1 MTRMPRFSPSA
12 MNADAARDGA
22 SPDAGTQRLRL
33 LLLTDTSIVAAG
45 GSERFLRN
53 LLSRLPAERYAITV
67 VQLNDA
73 APASAFAHPLVA
85 HVPVQTLDIGA
96 VYGLRG
102 WRAQRRLR
110 RLVRRERFHV
120 VQSQHEKS
128 DLFNALLPRR
138 EGMVRISNRRDMGF
152 NKSARLRLLFRFI
165 NRRFDCV
172 VAPARQILGGLV
184 RDERLGIR
192 RMTWIP
198 NGVDAD
204 RFRPPSAAS
213 RGAARRSLGLDEAAL
228 VLGCVASLTRVKRHA
243 DLVEAFAIVHGQ
255 LPSARLLLVG
265 DGPLRAAIGSQV
277 EAMGL
282 ADAVVLLGDRSDIES
297 LLPALDIALLASST
311 EGMSNAILE
320 AMACALPVVATAVG
334 GNLQLVQDRVSGL
347 LVPAADPASLAAA
360 MLELAGSPA
369 LRRTMGEAARARIE
383 REFSLDAMAS
393 SYDRLYRRLL
403 GWP

>member
-1 MTRMPRFSPSA
+1 MTGMPRSSPLPMNVEATGGEPASA
-12 MNADAARDGA
+12 AGA
-22 SPDAGTQRLRL
+22 QRLRL

-53 LLSRLPAERYAITV
+53 LLSRLPPDRYAITV
-67 VQLNDA
+67 VQLNDTA
-73 APASAFAHPLVA
+73 RAGAFAHPLVA

-138 EGMVRISNRRDMGF
+138 SGMVRISNRRDMGF
-152 NKSARLRLLFRFI
+152 NKSPRLRLLFRFI

-184 RDERLGIR
+184 RDERLGID

-204 RFRPPSAAS
+204 RFRPPSDSS
-213 RGAARRSLGLDEAAL
+213 RSTARRSLGLGESEL
-228 VLGCVASLTRVKRHA
+228 VLGCVASLTPVKRHV
-243 DLVEAFAIVHGQ
+243 DLVEALAILHARM
-255 LPSARLLLVG
+255 PSVRLLLIG
-265 DGPLRAAIGSQV
+265 DGPLRAEIGSRID
-277 EAMGL
+277 ALGL
-282 ADAVVLLGDRSDIES
+282 SDVVQLLGDRSDIET

-334 GNLQLVQDRVSGL
+334 GNLQLVEHRSSGL
-347 LVPAADPASLAAA
+347 LVPASDPPALAAA
-360 MLELAGSPA
+360 MLELAESPD
-369 LRRTMGEAARARIE
+369 LCRRMGEAARARIE
-383 REFSLDAMAS
+383 REFSLDAMAL